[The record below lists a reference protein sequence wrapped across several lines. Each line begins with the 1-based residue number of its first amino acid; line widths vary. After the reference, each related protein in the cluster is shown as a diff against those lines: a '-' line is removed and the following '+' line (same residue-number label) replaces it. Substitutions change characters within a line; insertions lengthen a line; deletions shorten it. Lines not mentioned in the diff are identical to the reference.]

1 MDIAD
6 TQAYIWRLGVYFADN
21 EQKQNKDEQEFR
33 QQVSKTQWWWQRCS
47 WQRKNK
53 CAPGSDSRASS
64 QGHGCSVRATAE
76 PQSQQRSQGDT
87 CLFGTGDLA
96 RDPGRGRNRPRGLP
110 GGRTP
115 PRMLLRVELCPL
127 LSPNPYVDI
136 LTPQCLRIW
145 SDLEI
150 GLLQVQLVQMKS
162 SWWRVGPWSRRT
174 DVLIKYTMWRDRQ
187 APEGCLVRMWV
198 TLLKPGHHQKQGER
212 PELIL
217 PEHLQGEGAPADN
230 FTPEFCSLKPRNNKL
245 LLF

>member
-21 EQKQNKDEQEFR
+21 EQKQNKDKQEFR

-53 CAPGSDSRASS
+53 RAPGSDSRASS

-162 SWWRVGPWSRRT
+162 SWWRVEGGSLIPSDWCPHKVHHVKRQTGTGRMPCEDVSYTAQARTPPETRREAWA
-174 DVLIKYTMWRDRQ
+174 DPSWAPSGRGRACWQLHPGVLFSKTS
-187 APEGCLVRMWV
+187 
-198 TLLKPGHHQKQGER
+198 KQ
-212 PELIL
+212 
-217 PEHLQGEGAPADN
+217 
-230 FTPEFCSLKPRNNKL
+230 
-245 LLF
+245 